1 MKGDLQETGEPYT
14 TGADS
19 LSVTLRS
26 VPEKTEFDS
35 HNVLCFQG
43 DNRIKR
49 LCYNMVLGTVFGLD
63 TNSIK
68 YTYGTFEN
76 YACRPVPQP
85 HVFTIHSQRVRVCSV
100 LLIWVI
106 HI

>member
-1 MKGDLQETGEPYT
+1 MTADERGPAGDRGEPCT

-49 LCYNMVLGTVFGLD
+49 LYYNVVLGHCLW
-63 TNSIK
+63 
-68 YTYGTFEN
+68 
-76 YACRPVPQP
+76 A
-85 HVFTIHSQRVRVCSV
+85 
-100 LLIWVI
+100 
-106 HI
+106 